1 MAGKGGIS
9 RRGLVIAGATLGAPF
24 RLAAQDRGVE
34 TVEIADSE
42 TASIDGR
49 IWDKPIVGGKTVD
62 AVHRS
67 VLLRFPAMAEPIA
80 AKLTKGFALPG
91 PSWCWPTTA
100 TRAAAPALD
109 RRAGARSDIQCQ
121 CQWPPVLVAVRRRER
136 QGRPGTRRWK
146 PRNYRSASRKHAST
160 SPVCF

>member
-67 VLLRFPAMAEPIA
+67 VLLRFPAMAEPI
-80 AKLTKGFALPG
+80 
-91 PSWCWPTTA
+91 WCWPTTA